1 MAHKI
6 NAAIYHKHSK
16 LLYMLDWNDDE
27 SNDVGTID
35 MVEEVDDDIL
45 L

>member
-1 MAHKI
+1 MI
-6 NAAIYHKHSK
+6 NAAIYNKHSK
-16 LLYMLDWNDDE
+16 LLYMLDWNDDKM
-27 SNDVGTID
+27 NYVGTID